1 MLNKLFGFD
10 RTKHNV
16 RTEILAGITTFLTM
30 SYILA
35 VNPDIF
41 SKLDMPGGAVFT
53 STALAAIVGCMM
65 MTFCG
70 KLPFGL
76 APGMGLNAF
85 FVYTV
90 CLGMGYHWSFA
101 LTAVFLEGLLFILLT
116 VTNVREAIVNC
127 IPINLRYAIGAGI
140 GLFIAFIGLQHA
152 EIIVGNDATLV
163 TLGKITEGPALLGII
178 GLLITGFMYVK
189 RVRGAMLFGVLITTA
204 IGIPMGITEFQGFVS
219 APSSI
224 EPIFCKFQWDSIF
237 TLDMLVVVFTFLFI
251 DMFDTVGTLIGVCQ
265 RAGLVNNDG
274 KITRLNQAFM
284 SDAIATTA
292 GAMLGTSTTTTYVES
307 AAGVAQGGRTGLTA
321 FTVGCCFAITLFFS
335 PLFLSIPSAATAPV
349 LIIVGLLMLE
359 PIRNIDFSD
368 YTESIP
374 AFMCIILMPLSY
386 SISDG
391 ILMGMICYVV
401 LNMCCG
407 RFKKLTPTMYILATL
422 FILKYIFIVVP
433 DKSSEATPAVVE
445 QARVEVV
452 SESELE
458 SASSFEGEI
467 IVIENDEK

>member
-10 RTKHNV
+10 AEKHNV

-41 SKLDMPGGAVFT
+41 SKLDMPVGAVFT
-53 STALAAIVGCMM
+53 STALAGIVGCMM
-65 MTFCG
+65 MAFCG

-152 EIIVGNDATLV
+152 EIIVANDATLV
-163 TLGKITEGPALLGII
+163 TLGKVTEGPALLGII
-178 GLLITGFMYVK
+178 GLLITGFLYVK
-189 RVRGAMLFGVLITTA
+189 KVRGAMLFGVLITTA
-204 IGIPMGITEFQGFVS
+204 IGIPMGITEFQGVVS
-219 APSSI
+219 SPSSI
-224 EPIFCKFQWDSIF
+224 EPIFCKFQWENIF

-265 RAGLVNNDG
+265 RAGMVNKDG

-292 GAMLGTSTTTTYVES
+292 GAILGTSTTTTYVES

-321 FTVGCCFAITLFFS
+321 FTVGCCFAVTLFFS

-374 AFMCIILMPLSY
+374 AFVCIILMPLSY

-391 ILMGMICYVV
+391 ILIGIICYVL

-407 RFKKLTPTMYILATL
+407 KFKKLTFTMYALAIL

-433 DKSSEATPAVVE
+433 DKAPETAAVIAE
-445 QARVEVV
+445 EVV
-452 SESELE
+452 SEQQLQ
-458 SASSFEGEI
+458 SSFEGEI
-467 IVIENDEK
+467 IVVKSDEK